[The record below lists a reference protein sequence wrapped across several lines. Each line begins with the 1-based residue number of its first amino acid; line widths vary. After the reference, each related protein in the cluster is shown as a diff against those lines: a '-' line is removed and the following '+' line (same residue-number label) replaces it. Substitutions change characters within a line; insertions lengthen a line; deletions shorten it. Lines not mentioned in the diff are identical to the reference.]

1 MNPVQTQKALRARFV
16 AQFGADP
23 LFEISAPGRVN
34 LIGEHIDYTGGLVM
48 PMTIQLE
55 TRALMRP
62 NQRSE
67 IRVFS
72 ERFSEHVVV
81 RPHEVSR
88 TLKGHWSDFV
98 KGYAL
103 VSCHRQIGAG
113 FDLYVTSN
121 LEMGGLSSSAS
132 FLAVIALA
140 NRIQTQGEASALSLD
155 DTERLAIAL
164 QCQQVENEWIGVP
177 CGIMD
182 PSSILLGGIRQ
193 LDCQTLKSTLL
204 PKLSDDIALVLMDT
218 KVPRTLAS
226 SAYKDRVRQLHAIA
240 EMGESIGQRRLR
252 HLATLSDDQVSALM
266 AAVTDDTL
274 KRRLRHVSTEQR
286 RVLRAAEALRQSDY
300 LTLGDLMNQSHA
312 SLRDDYEVSC
322 EALDWITAAS
332 REAPGSLGARL
343 TGAGFGGAA
352 IALVHSGALE
362 AHNDSVRE
370 AFAHH
375 SGYEPELVTLRTG
388 SRAEALR
395 LDLS

>member
-1 MNPVQTQKALRARFV
+1 MNSDETHNALRERFI
-16 AQFGADP
+16 AQFGSDP
-23 LFEISAPGRVN
+23 LFEISAPGRIN
-34 LIGEHIDYTGGLVM
+34 LIGEHIDYAGGLVM

-55 TRALMRP
+55 TKAMMRP

-72 ERFSEHVVV
+72 ERFSEQVVV

-88 TLKGHWSDFV
+88 APRGHWSDFV

-103 VSCHRQIGAG
+103 VSTHRQIGAG

-140 NRIQTQGEASALSLD
+140 NRIQTQGEASTLSLD

-204 PKLSDDIALVLMDT
+204 PKLSDDISLVLMDT

-226 SAYKDRVRQLHAIA
+226 SAYKERVRQLQVIA
-240 EMGESIGQRRLR
+240 ECAETIGQKRLR
-252 HLATLSDDQVSALM
+252 HLATLSDDQVSALKD
-266 AAVTDDTL
+266 ALTDDTL

-286 RVLRAAEALRQSDY
+286 RVLRAAEALRQNDY
-300 LTLGDLMNQSHA
+300 VALGDLMNQSHA

-322 EALDWITAAS
+322 EALDWITSAS

-352 IALVHSGALE
+352 IALVQNRLLE
-362 AHNDSVRE
+362 AHNDSVRH

-388 SRAEALR
+388 SRAQALR
-395 LDLS
+395 VDPT